1 MFIAASDTSTV
12 TVQWAMAELLRHPEK
27 MKKVNAELAEKLGS
41 KDFVTES
48 DLSELPY
55 LHAVVKETLRLHP
68 AVPLIPREVVADDMS
83 LGGFHVPKGT
93 GVIVNLWAIGRDE
106 SAWPRAEEFIPE
118 RFLAGQEVHSSMVK
132 EAYRPF
138 GAGRRVCPGMEYT
151 ARSVPLLLAS
161 ILHRNEWRLPDGD
174 GIGSEGMD
182 LHDRYGT
189 VLNPATPL
197 HAVLVSTV

>member
-93 GVIVNLWAIGRDE
+93 GIIVNQWAIGRDK
-106 SAWPRAEEFIPE
+106 SAWPRPEEFIPE
-118 RFLAGQEVHSSMVK
+118 RFLAGQEVHSLMVK
-132 EAYRPF
+132 EAYIGRLVL
-138 GAGRRVCPGMEYT
+138 GAGCALEWSTPRGLCHCYWHRFYIEMSGDYLMVMGSDRREWTSMT
-151 ARSVPLLLAS
+151 AMAPC
-161 ILHRNEWRLPDGD
+161 
-174 GIGSEGMD
+174 
-182 LHDRYGT
+182 
-189 VLNPATPL
+189 
-197 HAVLVSTV
+197 